1 MGDQKTILVKI
12 LSGLRIEFE
21 KKVRGNIIRE
31 TMLKTLSKTANF
43 LPRISRVIPR
53 SFSQSTGFLSRKY
66 SKEHEWITVSDGI
79 GTIGISDYAQDTL
92 GDIVYVELPEVD
104 LEFEIEEEIGV
115 IESVKSVSNI
125 VAPVSGAV
133 IEVNENLEETPDLVN
148 KDPLGEGWIMKVKLS
163 DESELSGLMDEES
176 YTTFCDEQES

>member
-1 MGDQKTILVKI
+1 MGR
-12 LSGLRIEFE
+12 G
-21 KKVRGNIIRE
+21 KKLNKIRE
-31 TMLKTLSKTANF
+31 IMFKTLSKTASI
-43 LPRISRVIPR
+43 LPSISRVIPATR
-53 SFSQSTGFLSRKY
+53 SLCQSYGFLSRKY
-66 SKEHEWITVSDGI
+66 SKEHEWITVENGI
-79 GTIGISDYAQDTL
+79 GTIGISD
-92 GDIVYVELPEVD
+92 
-104 LEFEIEEEIGV
+104 F
-115 IESVKSVSNI
+115 

>member
-1 MGDQKTILVKI
+1 MG
-12 LSGLRIEFE
+12 EFE
-21 KKVRGNIIRE
+21 KKFRGNIIRE
-31 TMLKTLSKTANF
+31 TMLKTLSKTANI
-43 LPRISRVIPR
+43 LPRISRVIPASR
-53 SFSQSTGFLSRKY
+53 SLSQSTGFLSRKY
-66 SKEHEWITVSDGI
+66 SKEHEWITVEGGI

-92 GDIVYVELPEVD
+92 GDIVYVELPEVE
-104 LEFEIEEEIGV
+104 LEIEEEIGV